1 MAKAVRQQ
9 HQPESFSSE
18 TVEEVSLPTLK
29 DAEEESLISKVVA
42 KNEKPKQRIPKE
54 PEVYI
59 FKLLTDASAPSP
71 RMSVSNEMPIFDVE
85 RGENRTIRLLRGV
98 ASIYVDEQI
107 GLTPQY
113 VQRNKMEISFVNGIL
128 RVPRTNR
135 TVLNFLL
142 NSDEYDGKAMRM
154 RTRKPVFTLI
164 NSEAIEE
171 AELAKEQLKFEAI
184 KYAMSAKEEDMIP
197 HAMFLKVNM
206 INNYGEQKSPAKIRV
221 EYAAVAAAKP
231 EYFMKTANSPIMK
244 AAFFVQK
251 GIESGVIDITK
262 RQGYAV
268 WAESGI
274 PIVELKFGKPIVEI
288 IAEYAMSEAEEAKA
302 FYKQLKAVL

>member
-29 DAEEESLISKVVA
+29 DVEEESLISKVVA
-42 KNEKPKQRIPKE
+42 KNEKPKQKIPKE

-59 FKLLTDASAPSP
+59 FKLLTGASAPPP

-288 IAEYAMSEAEEAKA
+288 IAEYAMSESEEAKA